1 MEKTKYSQYMLKL
14 NYNFQTILH
23 SILDLTL
30 SAYQPLKV
38 QSFLMLIFITKS
50 EYFLLFLTKT

>member
-30 SAYQPLKV
+30 SAYQLLKV